1 MKLRSLE
8 AFCAAVEEKSISAA
22 ARRIYLSQP
31 SVSEKL
37 IEMEREAQV
46 PLLRRSRSSIEL
58 TPEGITIYE
67 QARKILNQVKALELT
82 LRNLRHKDDM
92 KLRFAACVTV
102 GERLLPGWLRRFES
116 KMPGIVP
123 TVFMGNDL
131 EVTHIVEGGEIPIG
145 IVASDESCDAFESAP
160 ILDDE
165 LVIVVGPTHPWAQ
178 QQISL
183 EDLSSEPFI
192 SREKEATVRVVAER
206 TLEEKGITLSVQ
218 MELGS
223 TIAVEEVI
231 ESGRGFSILS
241 RADVRRRLEAGT
253 LVEVEGFSIPWDFKL
268 IRRPSAHLSLAE
280 QLFCE
285 FLLNGRKLTGSASH
299 NHYQDTEPS
308 P

>member
-82 LRNLRHKDDM
+82 LHNLRQKDDM

-102 GERLLPGWLRRFES
+102 GERIMPGWLRRFEG
-116 KMPGIVP
+116 KLPGVMP

-131 EVTHIVEGGEIPIG
+131 EVVHLVEGGEMPIG

-165 LVIVVGPTHPWAQ
+165 LVIVVGCMHPWAQ

-183 EDLSSEPFI
+183 E
-192 SREKEATVRVVAER
+192 ER
-206 TLEEKGITLSVQ
+206 GIPLNVQ

-223 TIAVEEVI
+223 TIAVEEIV
-231 ESGRGFSILS
+231 ESGRGFSLLS

-253 LVEVEGFSIPWDFKL
+253 LVEVEGFSIPWSFKL
-268 IRRPSAHLSLAE
+268 IRHPSATLSFAE

-285 FLLNGRKLTGSASH
+285 FLLDGRKLTEARS
-299 NHYQDTEPS
+299 
-308 P
+308 

>member
-1 MKLRSLE
+1 MGYRVMKLRSLE

-31 SVSEKL
+31 TVSEKL

-58 TPEGITIYE
+58 TPEGVTIYN

-82 LRNLRHKDDM
+82 LHNVRQKDDM
-92 KLRFAACVTV
+92 KVRFAACVTV
-102 GERLLPGWLRRFES
+102 GERIMPGWIRDFERKLPGV
-116 KMPGIVP
+116 MP

-131 EVTHIVEGGEIPIG
+131 EVVHLVEGGEMPIG
-145 IVASDESCDAFESAP
+145 IVASDESSDPFESAP

-165 LVIVVGPTHPWAQ
+165 LVLVVGCTHPWAR

-183 EDLSSEPFI
+183 EDLSREPFI

-206 TLEEKGITLSVQ
+206 TLEEKGIPLNVQ

-223 TIAVEEVI
+223 TIAVEEIV
-231 ESGRGFSILS
+231 ESGWGFSLLS

-253 LVEVEGFSIPWDFKL
+253 LVEVEGFSIPWNYKL
-268 IRRPSAHLSLAE
+268 IRHPSATLSFAE

-285 FLLNGRKLTGSASH
+285 FLLDGRQLTEARS
-299 NHYQDTEPS
+299 
-308 P
+308 

>member
-31 SVSEKL
+31 TVSEKL

-46 PLLRRSRSSIEL
+46 PLLRRARSSIEL
-58 TPEGITIYE
+58 TPEGVTIYE

-82 LRNLRHKDDM
+82 LHNLRQKDDM
-92 KLRFAACVTV
+92 KVRFAACVTV
-102 GERLLPGWLRRFES
+102 GERIMPGWLRRFEG
-116 KMPGIVP
+116 KLPGVTP

-131 EVTHIVEGGEIPIG
+131 EVVHLVEGGEMPLG

-165 LVIVVGPTHPWAQ
+165 LVIVVGCTHPWAQ

-183 EDLSSEPFI
+183 EALSTEPFI
-192 SREKEATVRVVAER
+192 SREKEATVRVMAER
-206 TLEEKGITLSVQ
+206 ALKEKGIPLNVQ

-223 TIAVEEVI
+223 TIAVEEIV
-231 ESGRGFSILS
+231 ESGRGFSLLS

-253 LVEVEGFSIPWDFKL
+253 LVEVEGFSIPWSFKL
-268 IRRPSAHLSLAE
+268 IRHPSATLSFAE

-285 FLLNGRKLTGSASH
+285 FLLDGRELTEARL
-299 NHYQDTEPS
+299 
-308 P
+308 